1 VKIGRPRT
9 LLGLTLVGFALVTL
23 PLLVAIANAALQLG
37 RLAAESEAVAAESAT
52 TSLEAQRITNLLM
65 NLERNAR
72 QFIVLEEDDWLDL
85 YDTDLAELKK
95 SIAVL
100 GGLPQTPEVASQ
112 LSRLAQIS
120 DTTRAAL
127 ESYDVDEDRSEQA
140 LEIVIENFRAMS
152 AAAREIQ
159 QGMRIARN
167 EQLAA
172 LQDSTRDA
180 QQALMWQTALLIP
193 GTLVLIMFFLVV
205 VGRPMR
211 QVDRAIR
218 ELGSGD
224 FSRPITVTG
233 PRDIETLG
241 RQLEWLRHRLKEQTD
256 EKNKFLR
263 HMSHEL
269 KTPLANIREGTELL
283 LDGSVGPLDTQQQ
296 EVTAILR
303 DNGVKLQ
310 ALIENLLNF
319 SAWQTKTASLEISEF
334 ELKPLVFGV
343 LSQHRLLISNQG
355 IKLQVAISPMRVR
368 ADEGKLRLVLENLIS
383 NAIKFLPNGGT
394 IHIGAEMRGGE
405 LVLDVADTGP
415 GVAPEDRDRI
425 FEAFYQ
431 GRRLQGGP
439 LGGTGIGLS
448 VVAECV
454 QAHGGTVKLIDS
466 HWPGAHFQVRLP
478 LLRAGDRPQL
488 VANG

>member
-1 VKIGRPRT
+1 MKFGRPRT
-9 LLGLTLVGFALVTL
+9 LLGLTLVGLALVTL
-23 PLLVAIANAALQLG
+23 PLLIAIANAALQLG

-52 TSLEAQRITNLLM
+52 TSLEAQRITNLLT

-72 QFIVLEEDDWLDL
+72 QYLVLQENDHLAL
-85 YDTDLAELKK
+85 YDTDLSALKQ
-95 SIAVL
+95 SIDVL
-100 GGLPQTPEVASQ
+100 AALPQPPEVAAQ
-112 LSRLAQIS
+112 LLRLAQIS
-120 DTTRAAL
+120 DATRAAL
-127 ESYDVDEDRSEQA
+127 DREELADQA
-140 LEIVIENFRAMS
+140 LDIVIESFRAMYAS
-152 AAAREIQ
+152 AREIQ
-159 QGMRIARN
+159 HGMRVARN
-167 EQLAA
+167 AQLAG
-172 LQDSTRDA
+172 LQASTRDA
-180 QQALMWQTALLIP
+180 QQALMWQSGLLIP
-193 GTLVLIMFFLVV
+193 GTIVLIMFFLVV

-241 RQLEWLRHRLKEQTD
+241 RQLEWLRHRLQEQTD

-283 LDGSVGPLDTQQQ
+283 LDGSVGPLDMQQQ
-296 EVTAILR
+296 EVTTILR

-334 ELKPLVFGV
+334 ELKPLVFAV
-343 LSQHRLLISNQG
+343 LSQHRLLISNQK
-355 IKLQVAISPMRVR
+355 IKLQLNINTVRVR

-394 IHIGAEMRGGE
+394 LYIGAELYGPE
-405 LVLDVADTGP
+405 LILDVADTGP

-454 QAHGGTVKLIDS
+454 QAHGGTIELVDS
-466 HWPGAHFQVRLP
+466 HWSGAHFQVRLP

-488 VANG
+488 VVNG

>member
-1 VKIGRPRT
+1 MTGNVKIGRPRT
-9 LLGLTLVGFALVTL
+9 LLGLTLLGLALVTL

-37 RLAAESEAVAAESAT
+37 RLAAESESVAAESAT
-52 TSLEAQRITNLLM
+52 TSLEAQRITNLVT

-72 QFIVLEEDDWLDL
+72 QYLLLEEEDWLEL
-85 YDTDLAELKK
+85 YDSDLANLKQ

-100 GGLPQTPEVASQ
+100 AGLPQPPDVDAQ
-112 LSRLAQIS
+112 LERLGRIS
-120 DTTRAAL
+120 DATRAAL
-127 ESYDVDEDRSEQA
+127 DYDALEDQA
-140 LEIVIENFRAMS
+140 LAVVIENSRVMS

-159 QGMRIARN
+159 QGMRVARN
-167 EQLAA
+167 AQLAA
-172 LQDSTRDA
+172 LQESTREA
-180 QQALMWQTALLIP
+180 QQALMWQSALLIP

-218 ELGSGD
+218 ELGGGD
-224 FSRPITVTG
+224 FGRPITVTG

-241 RQLEWLRHRLKEQTD
+241 RQLEWLRHRLQEQTD

-319 SAWQTKTASLEISEF
+319 SAWQTKTASLDVSEF
-334 ELKPLVFGV
+334 ELKPLVFAV
-343 LSQHRLLISNQG
+343 LSQHRLLISNQK
-355 IKLQVAISPMRVR
+355 IKLQLDINAVRVR
-368 ADEGKLRLVLENLIS
+368 ADEGKLRLVLENLVS
-383 NAIKFLPNGGT
+383 NAIKFLPSGGT
-394 IHIGAEMRGGE
+394 IHIGAALRGRE

-415 GVAPEDRDRI
+415 GVAPEDEDRI

-454 QAHGGTVKLIDS
+454 QAHGGTVELVDS
-466 HWPGAHFQVRLP
+466 HWPGAHFRVKLP
-478 LLRAGDRPQL
+478 IPSAGERPQL
-488 VANG
+488 VVNG